1 MPNICNPNNQMPAM
15 KKLFSLFSLLL
26 ISILS
31 FAQFHFEAGVN
42 GNVPY
47 ETLDVAH
54 DIGGGIFIETKYR
67 ITEKLDVGLFYSRN
81 AFLGLNAE
89 DDSYGVST
97 VNPLL
102 ATVTYKV
109 KNEDVTPY
117 FGLGSGVYQVNSLL
131 EISSGVRDPFLKTT
145 EFGFSTKAGIY
156 LHFVDLGLA
165 YHFSPRAQYLQVHL
179 GIRFLH
185 EN

>member
-1 MPNICNPNNQMPAM
+1 MPNIRNPNNQITSM
-15 KKLFSLFSLLL
+15 KKLICFFSLLL
-26 ISILS
+26 TGILS
-31 FAQFHFEAGVN
+31 FAQFHFEAGIN

-47 ETLDVAH
+47 GTLDAAH
-54 DIGGGIFIETKYR
+54 DLGIGVFVESKYALN
-67 ITEKLDVGLFYSRN
+67 EKVDVGFFYGRN
-81 AFLGLNAE
+81 AFLGINVE

-102 ATVTYKV
+102 ATLTYK
-109 KNEDVTPY
+109 KQNEDIAPY
-117 FGLGSGVYQVNSLL
+117 FGVGVGVYQVNSLL
-131 EISSGVRDPFLKTT
+131 EIGSGVKDPFLKTT

-156 LHFVDLGLA
+156 LHFVYLGLA